1 MHSLGID
8 IGGSGIKGAVVDL
21 ETGEFVTDRH
31 RIATPKPATP
41 AAVVDTVNEIVQ
53 RFQWSGPIG
62 VGLPSVVQRG
72 VARTAANIDDGWIGT
87 HAEALLSE
95 VTGCPARVLNDADA
109 AGLAEFRYGAGRD
122 TEGVVLLL
130 TLGTGIGSA
139 LFSDGVLVPNTELG
153 HLIIDGVEPEHFASD
168 GVRKREA
175 LDWPTWSARLSHV
188 LQHYHRL
195 WWPDLIILGGGVSK
209 RHTHFV
215 HLLEVDAPI
224 VPAQLQNRAGI
235 VGAAA
240 AVA

>member
-153 HLIIDGVEPEHFASD
+153 HLIIDGVEAEHFASD

>member
-1 MHSLGID
+1 LGID

-21 ETGEFVTDRH
+21 ETGEFVTERH

-41 AAVVDTVNEIVQ
+41 AAVADTVNEIVQ
-53 RFQWSGPIG
+53 GFRWSGPIG

-72 VARTAANIDDGWIGT
+72 VARTAANIDDGWIG
-87 HAEALLSE
+87 ADAQALLSE

-109 AGLAEFRYGAGRD
+109 AGLAEFRYGAGRH

-153 HLIIDGVEPEHFASD
+153 HLIIDGVEAEHFASD
-168 GVRKREA
+168 GVRKREG

-209 RHTHFV
+209 RHAHFV

>member
-21 ETGEFVTDRH
+21 ETGEFVTERH

-41 AAVVDTVNEIVQ
+41 AAVADTVNEIVQ
-53 RFQWSGPIG
+53 GFRWSGPIG

-72 VARTAANIDDGWIGT
+72 VARTAANIDDGWIG
-87 HAEALLSE
+87 ADAQALLSE

-109 AGLAEFRYGAGRD
+109 AGLAEFRYGAGRH

-153 HLIIDGVEPEHFASD
+153 HLIIDGVEAEHFASD
-168 GVRKREA
+168 GVRKREG

-209 RHTHFV
+209 RHAHFV